1 MAHQLIERKQNFT
14 LDRKVLSVDTNDR
27 DINKWPNPCEFEVSC
42 PQSYNNIESIR
53 LLNIQTPNKF
63 YNISEYLQNNKL
75 IIDVSGV
82 EPEII
87 TLDDGYYSIQNLVNS
102 LNNDLSVNP
111 INIKVK
117 HNEVNNKIYF
127 GHDTSGFDLTFNSK
141 DLSYN
146 KNCKDLNYHYNNIYK
161 QHSKWGLGAILGFN
175 KKTVSSKKESTKNQ
189 FKYDTGQWV
198 SNDDNIIES
207 FKAVDLDEY
216 QNIYIE
222 VDKLNKS
229 DEIKPYVVDKI
240 NNTNS
245 GIMNS
250 FFAKVPIIKNEQNQS
265 INTKDF
271 CIEGVSYFQ
280 PPLENINKLKIKI
293 RYHNGLLVDLQNY
306 NISMTFEINQIRN
319 EIKDYNVRT
328 PYLM

>member
-14 LDRKVLSVDTNDR
+14 LNRKILSVDTNDR

-63 YNISEYLQNNKL
+63 YNISEYLQNNKFKIHVNGL
-75 IIDVSGV
+75 DPKIIIL
-82 EPEII
+82 E
-87 TLDDGYYSIQNLVNS
+87 DGFYNIDNLVNS
-102 LNNDLSVNP
+102 LNNATT
-111 INIKVK
+111 ITVK
-117 HNEVNNKIYF
+117 YNDVNNKIYF
-127 GHDTSGFDLTFNSK
+127 GHNHSFTMYFNNS

-146 KNCKDLNYHYNNIYK
+146 NCYNSNYNNIYK

-175 KKTVSSKKESTKNQ
+175 KEIVTSSAQSTKQ
-189 FKYDTGQWV
+189 KFQHES
-198 SNDDNIIES
+198 SNWSSGHYIIES

-229 DEIKPYVVDKI
+229 DEIKPYIVDRI

-250 FFAKVPIIKNEQNQS
+250 FFAKVPIIKNELNQS

>member
-1 MAHQLIERKQNFT
+1 MTHQLIERKQNFT

-63 YNISEYLQNNKL
+63 YNISEYLQNNKFKIHVNGVDPK
-75 IIDVSGV
+75 IIV
-82 EPEII
+82 
-87 TLDDGYYSIQNLVNS
+87 LDDGYYSIQNLVNS

-127 GHDTSGFDLTFNSK
+127 GHDNSGFSLIFNSQ
-141 DLSYN
+141 DLVYN
-146 KNCKDLNYHYNNIYK
+146 NCYNSNYNNIYK

-175 KKTVSSKKESTKNQ
+175 KDNVTSKQESNKNN
-189 FKYDTGQWV
+189 FKYDNIQWV
-198 SNDDNIIES
+198 SNDNNIIEP

-222 VDKLNKS
+222 IDKLNKS

-280 PPLENINKLKIKI
+280 PPLEKINKLKFKI

>member
-1 MAHQLIERKQNFT
+1 MTHQLIERKQNFT

-63 YNISEYLQNNKL
+63 YNISEYLQNNKFKIHVNGVDPK
-75 IIDVSGV
+75 IIV
-82 EPEII
+82 
-87 TLDDGYYSIQNLVNS
+87 LDDGYYSIQNLVNS

-127 GHDTSGFDLTFNSK
+127 GHDNSGFSLIFNSQ

-146 KNCKDLNYHYNNIYK
+146 NCYNSNYNNIYK

-175 KKTVSSKKESTKNQ
+175 KDNVTSKQESNKNN
-189 FKYDTGQWV
+189 FKYDNIQWV
-198 SNDDNIIES
+198 SNDNNIIEP

-280 PPLENINKLKIKI
+280 PPLEKINKLKFKI

>member
-1 MAHQLIERKQNFT
+1 MTHQLIERKQNFT

-63 YNISEYLQNNKL
+63 YNISEYLQNNKFV
-75 IIDVSGV
+75 IKIGTNDK
-82 EPEII
+82 EII
-87 TLDDGYYSIQNLVNS
+87 TLDDGHYDISNLVSS
-102 LNNDLSVNP
+102 LNNAT
-111 INIKVK
+111 NITVK
-117 HNEVNNKIYF
+117 YNDVNNKIYF
-127 GHDTSGFDLTFNSK
+127 GHNESFTIELNSS

-175 KKTVSSKKESTKNQ
+175 KETVSSFIQADKQNFQHEST
-189 FKYDTGQWV
+189 DWSTGHH
-198 SNDDNIIES
+198 IIES

-222 VDKLNKS
+222 IDKLNKS
-229 DEIKPYVVDKI
+229 DEIKPYIVDRI

-250 FFAKVPIIKNEQNQS
+250 FFAKVPIFKNEVNQS

-293 RYHNGLLVDLQNY
+293 RYHNGLLVNLQNY

>member
-1 MAHQLIERKQNFT
+1 MTHQLIERKQNFT

-75 IIDVSGV
+75 KVKLGSSEKIIVL
-82 EPEII
+82 E
-87 TLDDGYYSIQNLVNS
+87 DGHYTIENLVNS
-102 LNNDLSVNP
+102 LNNDLSVNST
-111 INIKVK
+111 NITVK

-127 GHDTSGFDLTFNSK
+127 GHASNQFSLIFNSQ
-141 DLSYN
+141 DLVYN
-146 KNCKDLNYHYNNIYK
+146 NCYNSNYNNIYK

-175 KKTVSSKKESTKNQ
+175 KEIVTSKQESNKNN
-189 FKYDTGQWV
+189 FKYDNIQWI
-198 SNDDNIIES
+198 SNDNNIIES
-207 FKAVDLDEY
+207 FKALDLDEY

-229 DEIKPYVVDKI
+229 DEIKPYIVDKI

-250 FFAKVPIIKNEQNQS
+250 FFAKVPIFKNENNQS
-265 INTKDF
+265 INAKDF

-280 PPLENINKLKIKI
+280 PPLENINKFKIKI

>member
-1 MAHQLIERKQNFT
+1 MTHQLIEKKQNYT
-14 LDRKVLSVDTNDR
+14 LDRKILSVDTNDR
-27 DINKWPNPCEFEVSC
+27 DKNKWPNPCEFEISC

-63 YNISEYLQNNKL
+63 YNISENLQNNKL
-75 IIDVSGV
+75 KVKLGSSEKIIV
-82 EPEII
+82 
-87 TLDDGYYSIQNLVNS
+87 LDDGYYSISNLVNS
-102 LNNDLSVNP
+102 LNNDLSVNL

-127 GHDTSGFDLTFNSK
+127 GHDNSGFSLIFNSQ
-141 DLSYN
+141 DLVYN
-146 KNCKDLNYHYNNIYK
+146 NCYNSNYNNIYK

-175 KKTVSSKKESTKNQ
+175 KDTVTSKKESNKNN
-189 FKYDTGQWV
+189 FNYDNTEWV
-198 SNDDNIIES
+198 SSDNNIIEPL
-207 FKAVDLDEY
+207 KAVDLDEY

-229 DEIKPYVVDKI
+229 DEIKPYIVDKI

-250 FFAKVPIIKNEQNQS
+250 FFAKVPIIKNDNNQS

-280 PPLENINKLKIKI
+280 PPLEKISKLKIKI

>member
-63 YNISEYLQNNKL
+63 YNISEYLQNNKFF
-75 IIDVSGV
+75 IKIGTNDKK
-82 EPEII
+82 II
-87 TLDDGYYSIQNLVNS
+87 TLDDGDYTILNLVSS
-102 LNNDLSVNP
+102 LNNAT
-111 INIKVK
+111 NITVK
-117 HNEVNNKIYF
+117 YNEVNNKIYF
-127 GHDTSGFDLTFNSK
+127 GYTESFIIEFNSL

-175 KKTVSSKKESTKNQ
+175 KETVSSKKEPTKNQ
-189 FKYDTGQWV
+189 FKYDTTEWV
-198 SNDDNIIES
+198 SNDNNIIES

-271 CIEGVSYFQ
+271 CIEGISYFQ
-280 PPLENINKLKIKI
+280 PPLVNINSLKIKI

>member
-63 YNISEYLQNNKL
+63 YNISEYLQNNKFKIHVNGVDPK
-75 IIDVSGV
+75 IIV
-82 EPEII
+82 
-87 TLDDGYYSIQNLVNS
+87 LDDGFYSIPNLVTS

-117 HNEVNNKIYF
+117 YNEVNNKIYF
-127 GHDTSGFDLTFNSK
+127 GHTSNEFSLIFNSK

-146 KNCKDLNYHYNNIYK
+146 NCYNSNYNNIYK

-175 KKTVSSKKESTKNQ
+175 KDTVTSKKESNKNN
-189 FKYDTGQWV
+189 FKYDNTEWI
-198 SNDDNIIES
+198 SNDENIIEPL
-207 FKAVDLDEY
+207 KAVDLDEY

-229 DEIKPYVVDKI
+229 DEIKPYIVDKI

>member
-1 MAHQLIERKQNFT
+1 MTHQLIERKQNFT
-14 LDRKVLSVDTNDR
+14 LDRKLLSVDTNDR
-27 DINKWPNPCEFEVSC
+27 DINKCPNPCDFEVSC

-75 IIDVSGV
+75 KVKLGSSEKIIV
-82 EPEII
+82 
-87 TLDDGYYSIQNLVNS
+87 LDDGYYSISNLVNS

-127 GHDTSGFDLTFNSK
+127 GHDNSGFSLIFNSQ

-146 KNCKDLNYHYNNIYK
+146 NCYNSNYNNIYK

-175 KKTVSSKKESTKNQ
+175 KDTVTSKKESNKNN
-189 FKYDTGQWV
+189 FKYDNTEWV
-198 SNDDNIIES
+198 SNDNNIIEP

-229 DEIKPYVVDKI
+229 DEIKPYIVDKI

-250 FFAKVPIIKNEQNQS
+250 FFAKVPIIKNDNNQS

-271 CIEGVSYFQ
+271 CIESVSYFQ

>member
-63 YNISEYLQNNKL
+63 YNISEYLQNNKFF
-75 IIDVSGV
+75 IKIGTKDK
-82 EPEII
+82 EII
-87 TLDDGYYSIQNLVNS
+87 TLDDGDYTILNLVSS
-102 LNNDLSVNP
+102 LNNAT
-111 INIKVK
+111 NITVK
-117 HNEVNNKIYF
+117 YNEVNNKIYF
-127 GHDTSGFDLTFNSK
+127 GYTESFIIEFNSL

-175 KKTVSSKKESTKNQ
+175 KDTISSKDESNKIKFQ
-189 FKYDTGQWV
+189 YES
-198 SNDDNIIES
+198 SNWLTNGTNIIEPL
-207 FKAVDLDEY
+207 KAVDLDEY

>member
-1 MAHQLIERKQNFT
+1 MTHQLIERKQNFT

-53 LLNIQTPNKF
+53 LLNIQTPNKL
-63 YNISEYLQNNKL
+63 YNISEYLQNNKFIVKL
-75 IIDVSGV
+75 NTGEKIIV
-82 EPEII
+82 
-87 TLDDGYYSIQNLVNS
+87 LDDGYYTISKLVTS
-102 LNNDLSVNP
+102 LNNELSVNS

-127 GHDTSGFDLTFNSK
+127 GHTSVVFSLIFNSQ

-146 KNCKDLNYHYNNIYK
+146 NCYNSNYNNIYK

-175 KKTVSSKKESTKNQ
+175 KETVSSKKESNKNN
-189 FKYDTGQWV
+189 FKYDNTEWI
-198 SNDDNIIES
+198 SNDENIIEPL
-207 FKAVDLDEY
+207 KAVDLDEY

-222 VDKLNKS
+222 IDKLNKS
-229 DEIKPYVVDKI
+229 DEIKPYIVDKI

-250 FFAKVPIIKNEQNQS
+250 FFAKVPILKNEQNQS

-271 CIEGVSYFQ
+271 CIEDVSYFQ

>member
-14 LDRKVLSVDTNDR
+14 LDRKILSVDTNDR
-27 DINKWPNPCEFEVSC
+27 DIDKWPNPCDFEVSC

-63 YNISEYLQNNKL
+63 YNISEYLQNNKFIL
-75 IIDVSGV
+75 DISNIGSTIIV
-82 EPEII
+82 
-87 TLDDGYYSIQNLVNS
+87 LDDGYYSIKNLVETLKNVT
-102 LNNDLSVNP
+102 NITVVYNDVN
-111 INIKVK
+111 
-117 HNEVNNKIYF
+117 HKIYF
-127 GHDTSGFDLTFNSK
+127 GHNHSFALTFNST

-161 QHSKWGLGAILGFN
+161 QHSKWGLGAMLGFN
-175 KKTVSSKKESTKNQ
+175 KTSVGASYTTDNHQFQYDSNQWISSGN
-189 FKYDTGQWV
+189 G
-198 SNDDNIIES
+198 NDNSHYIIES
-207 FKAVDLDEY
+207 HKAVDLDEY

>member
-1 MAHQLIERKQNFT
+1 MTHQLIERKQNFT

-63 YNISEYLQNNKL
+63 YNISEYLQNNKFKIHVNGL
-75 IIDVSGV
+75 DPKIIIL
-82 EPEII
+82 E
-87 TLDDGYYSIQNLVNS
+87 DGFYNIDNLVNS
-102 LNNDLSVNP
+102 LNNATT
-111 INIKVK
+111 IKVK

-127 GHDTSGFDLTFNSK
+127 GHDNSGFSLIFNSQ
-141 DLSYN
+141 DLVYN
-146 KNCKDLNYHYNNIYK
+146 NCYNSNYNNIYK

-175 KKTVSSKKESTKNQ
+175 KDNVTSKQESNKNN
-189 FKYDTGQWV
+189 FKYDNIQWV
-198 SNDDNIIES
+198 SNDNNIIEP

>member
-14 LDRKVLSVDTNDR
+14 LDRKILSVDTNDR
-27 DINKWPNPCEFEVSC
+27 DIDKWPNPCEFEVSC

-63 YNISEYLQNNKL
+63 YNISEYLQNNKFIL
-75 IIDVSGV
+75 DISNIGSTIIV
-82 EPEII
+82 
-87 TLDDGYYSIQNLVNS
+87 LDDGYYNIENLVNS
-102 LNNDLSVNP
+102 LNNATT
-111 INIKVK
+111 ITVK
-117 HNEVNNKIYF
+117 YNEVNNKIYF
-127 GHDTSGFDLTFNSK
+127 GHNQTFTMYFNGS

-146 KNCKDLNYHYNNIYK
+146 NCYNSNYNNIYK

-175 KKTVSSKKESTKNQ
+175 KEIVTSSTQSTKQ
-189 FKYDTGQWV
+189 KFQHES
-198 SNDDNIIES
+198 SNWSSGHYIIEPS
-207 FKAVDLDEY
+207 KSVDLDEY

-222 VDKLNKS
+222 IDKLNKS

>member
-1 MAHQLIERKQNFT
+1 MTHQLIERKQNFT
-14 LDRKVLSVDTNDR
+14 LDRKILSVDTNDR

-63 YNISEYLQNNKL
+63 YNISEYLQNNKFKIDISGTNL
-75 IIDVSGV
+75 DFIIL
-82 EPEII
+82 E
-87 TLDDGYYSIQNLVNS
+87 DGYYTIENLVKS
-102 LNNDLSVNP
+102 LNNATTISV
-111 INIKVK
+111 KY
-117 HNEVNNKIYF
+117 NEVNNKIYF
-127 GHDTSGFDLTFNSK
+127 GHNRSFTMYFNDS

-146 KNCKDLNYHYNNIYK
+146 NCYNSNYNNIYK

-175 KKTVSSKKESTKNQ
+175 KEIITSSTQSTKQKFQHQSIN
-189 FKYDTGQWV
+189 W
-198 SNDDNIIES
+198 SNGHYIIEPP
-207 FKAVDLDEY
+207 KAVDLDEY

-229 DEIKPYVVDKI
+229 DEIKPYIVDKI

-250 FFAKVPIIKNEQNQS
+250 FFAKVPIIKNKQNQS
-265 INTKDF
+265 INAKDF
-271 CIEGVSYFQ
+271 CIEDVSYFQ

>member
-1 MAHQLIERKQNFT
+1 MTHQLIERKQNFT

-27 DINKWPNPCEFEVSC
+27 DINKCPNPCDFEVSC

-75 IIDVSGV
+75 KVKLGSSEKIIV
-82 EPEII
+82 
-87 TLDDGYYSIQNLVNS
+87 LDDGYYSISNLVNS

-127 GHDTSGFDLTFNSK
+127 GHDNSGFSLIFNSQ

-146 KNCKDLNYHYNNIYK
+146 NCYNSNYNNIYK

-175 KKTVSSKKESTKNQ
+175 KDTVTSKKESNKNN
-189 FKYDTGQWV
+189 FKYDNTEWV
-198 SNDDNIIES
+198 SNDNNIIEP

-229 DEIKPYVVDKI
+229 DEIKPYIVDKI

-250 FFAKVPIIKNEQNQS
+250 FFAKVPIIKNDNNQS

-271 CIEGVSYFQ
+271 CIESVSYFQ

>member
-1 MAHQLIERKQNFT
+1 MTHQLIERKQNFT

-63 YNISEYLQNNKL
+63 YNISEYLQNNKFV
-75 IIDVSGV
+75 IKIGTNDK
-82 EPEII
+82 EII
-87 TLDDGYYSIQNLVNS
+87 TLDDGHYDISNLVSS
-102 LNNDLSVNP
+102 LNNAT
-111 INIKVK
+111 NITVK
-117 HNEVNNKIYF
+117 YNDVNNKIYF
-127 GHDTSGFDLTFNSK
+127 GHNESFTIELNSS

-175 KKTVSSKKESTKNQ
+175 KDTVSSKDESNKIKFQ
-189 FKYDTGQWV
+189 YES
-198 SNDDNIIES
+198 SNWLTNGTNIIEPL
-207 FKAVDLDEY
+207 KAVDLDEY

-229 DEIKPYVVDKI
+229 DEIKPYIVDKI

-250 FFAKVPIIKNEQNQS
+250 FFAKVPIIKNDNNQS

>member
-14 LDRKVLSVDTNDR
+14 LDRKILSVDTNDR
-27 DINKWPNPCEFEVSC
+27 DIDKWPNPCDFEVSC

-63 YNISEYLQNNKL
+63 YNISEYLQNNKF
-75 IIDVSGV
+75 IIDISGLG
-82 EPEII
+82 PEII
-87 TLDDGYYSIQNLVNS
+87 TLDDGYYNIDNLVNS
-102 LNNDLSVNP
+102 LNNATT
-111 INIKVK
+111 ITVK
-117 HNEVNNKIYF
+117 YNDVNNKIYF
-127 GHDTSGFDLTFNSK
+127 GHNHSFTMYFNDS

-146 KNCKDLNYHYNNIYK
+146 NCYNSNYNNIYK

-175 KKTVSSKKESTKNQ
+175 KEIVTSSTQSTKQ
-189 FKYDTGQWV
+189 KFQHES
-198 SNDDNIIES
+198 SNWSSGHYIIES

>member
-1 MAHQLIERKQNFT
+1 MTHQLIERKQNFT
-14 LDRKVLSVDTNDR
+14 LDRKILSIDTNDR

-63 YNISEYLQNNKL
+63 YNISEYLQNNKFK
-75 IIDVSGV
+75 IDINGTK
-82 EPEII
+82 EII
-87 TLDDGYYSIQNLVNS
+87 ILDDGYYTISNLVNS
-102 LNNDLSVNP
+102 LNNSCTLT
-111 INIKVK
+111 VK
-117 HNEVNNKIYF
+117 YNEVNNKIYF
-127 GHDTSGFDLTFNSK
+127 GHTDTFIIYFNTT

-146 KNCKDLNYHYNNIYK
+146 NCQNSNYNNIYK

-175 KKTVSSKKESTKNQ
+175 KKTVSSFEQTDKQKFQHEST
-189 FKYDTGQWV
+189 DWSTG
-198 SNDDNIIES
+198 NNIIEPP
-207 FKAVDLDEY
+207 KAIDLDEY

-229 DEIKPYVVDKI
+229 DEIKPYIVDKI

-245 GIMNS
+245 GIINS
-250 FFAKVPIIKNEQNQS
+250 FFAKVPIFKNENNQS
-265 INTKDF
+265 INAKDF

-280 PPLENINKLKIKI
+280 PPLENINKFKIKI

>member
-1 MAHQLIERKQNFT
+1 MSHQLIERKQNFT

-63 YNISEYLQNNKL
+63 YNISEYLQNNKF
-75 IIDVSGV
+75 IVNINGDNH
-82 EPEII
+82 II
-87 TLDDGYYSIQNLVNS
+87 TLDDGFYSIQNLASS
-102 LNNDLSVNP
+102 LNNDLSVNS

-117 HNEVNNKIYF
+117 YNEVNNKLYF
-127 GHDTSGFDLTFNSK
+127 GHDNSEFKLIFNSN

-146 KNCKDLNYHYNNIYK
+146 KNCKNLNYHHNNIYK
-161 QHSKWGLGAILGFN
+161 QHSKWGLGAIIGFN
-175 KKTVSSKKESTKNQ
+175 KVSVSSKKESNKNKFQ
-189 FKYDTGQWV
+189 YDNVEWV
-198 SNDDNIIES
+198 SNDTNIIEPS
-207 FKAVDLDEY
+207 KAVDLDEY

-222 VDKLNKS
+222 IDKLNKS

-240 NNTNS
+240 NNTTS
-245 GIMNS
+245 GIINS
-250 FFAKVPIIKNEQNQS
+250 FFAKVPILKNEQNQS

-271 CIEGVSYFQ
+271 CIEDVSYFQ
-280 PPLENINKLKIKI
+280 PPLENINKLKFKI

>member
-14 LDRKVLSVDTNDR
+14 LDRKILSVDTNDR

-63 YNISEYLQNNKL
+63 YNISEYLQNNKFKIHVNGVDPK
-75 IIDVSGV
+75 IIIL
-82 EPEII
+82 E
-87 TLDDGYYSIQNLVNS
+87 DGFYNIDNLVNS
-102 LNNDLSVNP
+102 LNNATT
-111 INIKVK
+111 ITVK
-117 HNEVNNKIYF
+117 YNKVNNKIYF
-127 GHDTSGFDLTFNSK
+127 GHNHSFTMYFNGS

-146 KNCKDLNYHYNNIYK
+146 NCYNSNYNNIYK

-175 KKTVSSKKESTKNQ
+175 KEIVTSSTQSTKQ
-189 FKYDTGQWV
+189 KFQHES
-198 SNDDNIIES
+198 SNWSSGYYIIEPS
-207 FKAVDLDEY
+207 KSVDLDEY

-250 FFAKVPIIKNEQNQS
+250 FFAKVPIIKNDNNQS

>member
-1 MAHQLIERKQNFT
+1 MSHQLIERKQNFT
-14 LDRKVLSVDTNDR
+14 LDRKILSVDTNDR
-27 DINKWPNPCEFEVSC
+27 DITKWPNPCEFEVSC
-42 PQSYNNIESIR
+42 PQNYNNIESIR

-63 YNISEYLQNNKL
+63 YNISEYLQNNKFK
-75 IIDVSGV
+75 IDINGNK
-82 EPEII
+82 EII
-87 TLDDGYYSIQNLVNS
+87 TLDDGYYTIEKLVNS
-102 LNNDLSVNP
+102 LNNST
-111 INIKVK
+111 NITVK
-117 HNEVNNKIYF
+117 YNEVNNKIYF
-127 GHDTSGFDLTFNSK
+127 GHNESFNIEFNSV
-141 DLSYN
+141 DLVYN
-146 KNCKDLNYHYNNIYK
+146 NCNNSNYNNIYR

-175 KKTVSSKKESTKNQ
+175 KEKVSSFIQSEKKKFQYESTDWSQ
-189 FKYDTGQWV
+189 GDQ
-198 SNDDNIIES
+198 IIEPQ
-207 FKAVDLDEY
+207 KALDLDEY

-222 VDKLNKS
+222 IDKLNKS
-229 DEIKPYVVDKI
+229 DEIKPFVVDKI

-265 INTKDF
+265 INAKDF

-280 PPLENINKLKIKI
+280 PPLEKISKLKIKI

>member
-1 MAHQLIERKQNFT
+1 MTHQLIERKQNFT
-14 LDRKVLSVDTNDR
+14 LDRKILSVDTNDR

-75 IIDVSGV
+75 KIDISGTNPHFIIL
-82 EPEII
+82 E
-87 TLDDGYYSIQNLVNS
+87 DGYYTIENLVKS
-102 LNNDLSVNP
+102 LNNATT
-111 INIKVK
+111 ITFKY
-117 HNEVNNKIYF
+117 NEVNNKIYF
-127 GHDTSGFDLTFNSK
+127 GHNHSFTMYFNDS

-146 KNCKDLNYHYNNIYK
+146 NCYNSNYNNIYK

-175 KKTVSSKKESTKNQ
+175 KEIVTSSTQSTKQ
-189 FKYDTGQWV
+189 KFQHES
-198 SNDDNIIES
+198 SNWSNGHYIIEPP
-207 FKAVDLDEY
+207 KALDLDEY

-222 VDKLNKS
+222 IDKLNKS

-250 FFAKVPIIKNEQNQS
+250 FFAKVPIFKNEQNQS
-265 INTKDF
+265 INAKDF

-280 PPLENINKLKIKI
+280 PPLEKISKLKIKI

>member
-27 DINKWPNPCEFEVSC
+27 DIDKWPNPCEFEVSC

-63 YNISEYLQNNKL
+63 YNISEYLQNNKFKIEISGTNL
-75 IIDVSGV
+75 DFIIL
-82 EPEII
+82 E
-87 TLDDGYYSIQNLVNS
+87 DGYYTIENLVKS
-102 LNNDLSVNP
+102 LNNATTISV
-111 INIKVK
+111 KY
-117 HNEVNNKIYF
+117 NEVNNKIYF
-127 GHDTSGFDLTFNSK
+127 GHNHSFTMYFNDS

-146 KNCKDLNYHYNNIYK
+146 NCYNSNYNNIYK

-175 KKTVSSKKESTKNQ
+175 KEIVTSSTQSTKQ
-189 FKYDTGQWV
+189 KFQHES
-198 SNDDNIIES
+198 SNWSSGHYIIEPPKS
-207 FKAVDLDEY
+207 VDLDEY

-222 VDKLNKS
+222 IDKLNKS
-229 DEIKPYVVDKI
+229 DEIKPYIVDKI

-250 FFAKVPIIKNEQNQS
+250 FFAKVPIFKNEQNQS
-265 INTKDF
+265 INAKDF

-280 PPLENINKLKIKI
+280 PPLEKISKLKIKI

>member
-1 MAHQLIERKQNFT
+1 MTHQLIERKQNFT

-63 YNISEYLQNNKL
+63 YNISEYLQNNKFIVKL
-75 IIDVSGV
+75 NSSEKIIV
-82 EPEII
+82 
-87 TLDDGYYSIQNLVNS
+87 LDDGYYTISKLVTS
-102 LNNDLSVNP
+102 LNNDLSDNT
-111 INIKVK
+111 INITVK
-117 HNEVNNKIYF
+117 YNEVNNKIYF
-127 GHDTSGFDLTFNSK
+127 GHTSGVFSLIFNRQ

-146 KNCKDLNYHYNNIYK
+146 NCYNSNYNNIYK

-175 KKTVSSKKESTKNQ
+175 KDTITSKQESTKNKFQ
-189 FKYDTGQWV
+189 HESTNWIVNGSY
-198 SNDDNIIES
+198 IIEP

-222 VDKLNKS
+222 IDKLNKS
-229 DEIKPYVVDKI
+229 DEIKPYIVDKI

-250 FFAKVPIIKNEQNQS
+250 FFAKVPILKNEQNQS

-271 CIEGVSYFQ
+271 CIESASYFQ

>member
-1 MAHQLIERKQNFT
+1 MTHQLIERKQNFT

-75 IIDVSGV
+75 KVKLGSSEKIIV
-82 EPEII
+82 
-87 TLDDGYYSIQNLVNS
+87 LDDGYYSISNLVNS

-127 GHDTSGFDLTFNSK
+127 GHDNSGFSLIFNSQ
-141 DLSYN
+141 DLVYN
-146 KNCKDLNYHYNNIYK
+146 NCYNSNYNNIYK

-175 KKTVSSKKESTKNQ
+175 KDNVTSKQESNKNN
-189 FKYDTGQWV
+189 FKYDNIQWV
-198 SNDDNIIES
+198 SNDNNIIEP

-280 PPLENINKLKIKI
+280 PPLEKINKLKFKI

>member
-1 MAHQLIERKQNFT
+1 MTHQLIERKQNFT

-75 IIDVSGV
+75 KVKLGSSEKIIV
-82 EPEII
+82 
-87 TLDDGYYSIQNLVNS
+87 LDDGYYSISNLVNS

-117 HNEVNNKIYF
+117 YNEVNNKIYF
-127 GHDTSGFDLTFNSK
+127 GHDNSGFSLIFNSQ

-146 KNCKDLNYHYNNIYK
+146 NCYNSNYNNIYK

-175 KKTVSSKKESTKNQ
+175 KDTVTSKKESNKNN
-189 FKYDTGQWV
+189 FKYDNTEWV
-198 SNDDNIIES
+198 SNDNNIIEP

-229 DEIKPYVVDKI
+229 DEIKPYIVDKI

-250 FFAKVPIIKNEQNQS
+250 FFAKVPIIKNDNNQS

-293 RYHNGLLVDLQNY
+293 RYHNGLLVNLQNY

>member
-1 MAHQLIERKQNFT
+1 MTHQLIERKQNFT

-63 YNISEYLQNNKL
+63 YNISEYLQNNKFIVKL
-75 IIDVSGV
+75 NSSEKIIV
-82 EPEII
+82 
-87 TLDDGYYSIQNLVNS
+87 LDDGYYTISKLVTS
-102 LNNDLSVNP
+102 LNNELSVNS

-127 GHDTSGFDLTFNSK
+127 GHTSVVFSLIFNSQ

-146 KNCKDLNYHYNNIYK
+146 NCYNSNYNNIYK

-175 KKTVSSKKESTKNQ
+175 KDTVTSKQESTKNKFQ
-189 FKYDTGQWV
+189 HELTNWIGNGSY
-198 SNDDNIIES
+198 IIEP

-222 VDKLNKS
+222 IDKLNKS
-229 DEIKPYVVDKI
+229 DEIKPYIVDKI

-250 FFAKVPIIKNEQNQS
+250 FFAKVPILKNEQNQS

-271 CIEGVSYFQ
+271 CIEDVSYFQ

>member
-1 MAHQLIERKQNFT
+1 MTHQLIERKQNFT
-14 LDRKVLSVDTNDR
+14 LDRKVVSVDTNDR

-63 YNISEYLQNNKL
+63 YNISEYLQNNKFKIEINGGNSY
-75 IIDVSGV
+75 IIIL
-82 EPEII
+82 E
-87 TLDDGYYSIQNLVNS
+87 DGFYNIDNLVNS

-111 INIKVK
+111 INITVK
-117 HNEVNNKIYF
+117 YNEVNNKIYF
-127 GHDTSGFDLTFNSK
+127 GHASNKFSLIFNSP

-146 KNCKDLNYHYNNIYK
+146 NCYNSNYNNIYK

-175 KKTVSSKKESTKNQ
+175 KEIVTSSTQATKQKFQHQSTNWSP
-189 FKYDTGQWV
+189 G
-198 SNDDNIIES
+198 NNIIEPP
-207 FKAVDLDEY
+207 KALDLDEY

-222 VDKLNKS
+222 IDKLNKS

-250 FFAKVPIIKNEQNQS
+250 FFAKVPIFKNENNQS
-265 INTKDF
+265 INAKDF

-280 PPLENINKLKIKI
+280 PPLEKISKLKIKI

>member
-1 MAHQLIERKQNFT
+1 MTHQLIERKQNFT

-63 YNISEYLQNNKL
+63 YNISEYLQNNKF
-75 IIDVSGV
+75 IVNINDGDH
-82 EPEII
+82 II
-87 TLDDGYYSIQNLVNS
+87 TLDDGFYSIDNLVTS
-102 LNNDLSVNP
+102 LNNDLSVNS

-127 GHDTSGFDLTFNSK
+127 GHDNSGFSLIFNSN

-146 KNCKDLNYHYNNIYK
+146 NCYNSNYNNIYK

-175 KKTVSSKKESTKNQ
+175 KDTVTSKQESTKNN
-189 FKYDTGQWV
+189 FKYDNTKWV
-198 SNDDNIIES
+198 LNDDNIIEP

-222 VDKLNKS
+222 IDKLNKS
-229 DEIKPYVVDKI
+229 DEIKPYIVDKI

-250 FFAKVPIIKNEQNQS
+250 FFAKVPILKNEQNQ
-265 INTKDF
+265 
-271 CIEGVSYFQ
+271 C
-280 PPLENINKLKIKI
+280 L
-293 RYHNGLLVDLQNY
+293 
-306 NISMTFEINQIRN
+306 
-319 EIKDYNVRT
+319 
-328 PYLM
+328 

>member
-1 MAHQLIERKQNFT
+1 MTHQLIERKQNFT

-53 LLNIQTPNKF
+53 LLNIQTPNKL
-63 YNISEYLQNNKL
+63 YNISEYLQNNKFIVKL
-75 IIDVSGV
+75 NTGEKIIV
-82 EPEII
+82 
-87 TLDDGYYSIQNLVNS
+87 LDDGYYTISKLVTS
-102 LNNDLSVNP
+102 LNNDLSDNT
-111 INIKVK
+111 INITVK
-117 HNEVNNKIYF
+117 YNEVNNKIYF
-127 GHDTSGFDLTFNSK
+127 GHTSNEFSLIFNSQ

-146 KNCKDLNYHYNNIYK
+146 NCYNSNYNNIYK

-175 KKTVSSKKESTKNQ
+175 KDTITSKQESTKNKFQ
-189 FKYDTGQWV
+189 HELTNWIGNGSY
-198 SNDDNIIES
+198 IIEP

-222 VDKLNKS
+222 IDKLNKS
-229 DEIKPYVVDKI
+229 DEIKPYIVDKI

-250 FFAKVPIIKNEQNQS
+250 FFAKVPILKNEQNQS

-271 CIEGVSYFQ
+271 CIEDVSYF
-280 PPLENINKLKIKI
+280 
-293 RYHNGLLVDLQNY
+293 
-306 NISMTFEINQIRN
+306 
-319 EIKDYNVRT
+319 
-328 PYLM
+328 

>member
-1 MAHQLIERKQNFT
+1 MTEQLIERKQNFT
-14 LDRKVLSVDTNDR
+14 LDRKILSIDTNDR
-27 DINKWPNPCEFEVSC
+27 DIKKWPNPCEFEVSC
-42 PQSYNNIESIR
+42 PQIYNNIESIR

-63 YNISEYLQNNKL
+63 YNISEYLQNNKFK
-75 IIDVSGV
+75 IEVNSGV
-82 EPEII
+82 QSFSEII
-87 TLDDGYYSIQNLVNS
+87 ILEDGCYSIENLVNS
-102 LNNDLSVNP
+102 LNNKLSANP
-111 INIKVK
+111 INIVIKY
-117 HNEVNNKIYF
+117 NQVNNKIYF
-127 GHDTSGFDLTFNSK
+127 GNASNIFSLIFNSS

-146 KNCKDLNYHYNNIYK
+146 NCNNSNYNNIFK

-175 KKTVSSKKESTKNQ
+175 KNIVSSKKESNKNE
-189 FKYDTGQWV
+189 FKYDGELWI

-207 FKAVDLDEY
+207 PKAVDLDEY

-222 VDKLNKS
+222 IDKLNKS
-229 DEIKPYVVDKI
+229 DEIKPYIVDRI

-250 FFAKVPIIKNEQNQS
+250 FFAKVPILKNEVNQS
-265 INTKDF
+265 INAKDF

-280 PPLENINKLKIKI
+280 PPLEKISKLKIKI
-293 RYHNGLLVDLQNY
+293 RYHNGILVDLQNY

>member
-1 MAHQLIERKQNFT
+1 MTHQLIERKQNFT

-63 YNISEYLQNNKL
+63 YNISEYLQNNKF
-75 IIDVSGV
+75 IVNINDGDH
-82 EPEII
+82 II
-87 TLDDGYYSIQNLVNS
+87 TLDDGFYSIDNLVTS
-102 LNNDLSVNP
+102 LNNDLSVNS

-127 GHDTSGFDLTFNSK
+127 GHDNSGFSLIFNSN

-146 KNCKDLNYHYNNIYK
+146 NCYNSNYNNIYK

-175 KKTVSSKKESTKNQ
+175 KDTVTSKQESTKNN
-189 FKYDTGQWV
+189 FKYDNTKWV
-198 SNDDNIIES
+198 LNDDNIIEP

-222 VDKLNKS
+222 IDKLNKS
-229 DEIKPYVVDKI
+229 DEIKPYIVDKI

-250 FFAKVPIIKNEQNQS
+250 FFAKVPILKNEQNQS

-271 CIEGVSYFQ
+271 CIEDVSYFQ

>member
-27 DINKWPNPCEFEVSC
+27 DIDKWPNPCEFEVSC

-63 YNISEYLQNNKL
+63 YNISEYLQNNKFKIEISGTNL
-75 IIDVSGV
+75 DFIIL
-82 EPEII
+82 E
-87 TLDDGYYSIQNLVNS
+87 DGYYTIENLVKS
-102 LNNDLSVNP
+102 LNNATTISV
-111 INIKVK
+111 KY
-117 HNEVNNKIYF
+117 NEVNNKIYF
-127 GHDTSGFDLTFNSK
+127 GHNHSFTMYFNDS

-146 KNCKDLNYHYNNIYK
+146 NCYNSNYNNIYK

-175 KKTVSSKKESTKNQ
+175 KEIVTSSTQSTKQ
-189 FKYDTGQWV
+189 KFQHES
-198 SNDDNIIES
+198 SNWSSGHYIIEPPKS
-207 FKAVDLDEY
+207 VDLDEY

-222 VDKLNKS
+222 IDKLNKS
-229 DEIKPYVVDKI
+229 DEIKPYIVDKI

-250 FFAKVPIIKNEQNQS
+250 FFAKVPIFKNDNNQS
-265 INTKDF
+265 INAKDF

-280 PPLENINKLKIKI
+280 PPLEKISKLKIKI

>member
-1 MAHQLIERKQNFT
+1 MTHQLIERKQNFT

-63 YNISEYLQNNKL
+63 YNISEYLQNNKFV
-75 IIDVSGV
+75 IKIGTNDK
-82 EPEII
+82 EII
-87 TLDDGYYSIQNLVNS
+87 TLDDGHYDISNLVSS
-102 LNNDLSVNP
+102 LNNAT
-111 INIKVK
+111 NITVK
-117 HNEVNNKIYF
+117 YNDVNNKIYF
-127 GHDTSGFDLTFNSK
+127 GHNESFTIELNSS

-175 KKTVSSKKESTKNQ
+175 KDIVISSIQNNKIKFQYES
-189 FKYDTGQWV
+189 
-198 SNDDNIIES
+198 SNWLINGTNIIEP

-250 FFAKVPIIKNEQNQS
+250 FFAKVPIIKNELNQS

-280 PPLENINKLKIKI
+280 PPLEKISKLKFKI

>member
-1 MAHQLIERKQNFT
+1 MTHQLIERKQNFT

-27 DINKWPNPCEFEVSC
+27 DINKWPNPCDFEVSC

-75 IIDVSGV
+75 KVKLGSSEKIIVLV
-82 EPEII
+82 
-87 TLDDGYYSIQNLVNS
+87 DGHYTIENLVNS

-127 GHDTSGFDLTFNSK
+127 GHTSNEFSLIFNSQ
-141 DLSYN
+141 DLVYN
-146 KNCKDLNYHYNNIYK
+146 NCYNSNYNNIYK

-175 KKTVSSKKESTKNQ
+175 KDIVSSKQESNKNN
-189 FKYDTGQWV
+189 FKYDNTEWV
-198 SNDDNIIES
+198 SNDNNIIES

-222 VDKLNKS
+222 IDKLNKS

-250 FFAKVPIIKNEQNQS
+250 FFAKVPIIKNDNNQS

-271 CIEGVSYFQ
+271 CIESVSYFQ
-280 PPLENINKLKIKI
+280 PPLENINKLKIKL

>member
-1 MAHQLIERKQNFT
+1 MTHQLIEKKQNYT
-14 LDRKVLSVDTNDR
+14 LDRKILSVDTNDR
-27 DINKWPNPCEFEVSC
+27 DKNKWPNPCEFEVSC

-75 IIDVSGV
+75 KVKLGSSEKIIV
-82 EPEII
+82 
-87 TLDDGYYSIQNLVNS
+87 LDDGYYSISNLVNS
-102 LNNDLSVNP
+102 LNNDLSVNL

-127 GHDTSGFDLTFNSK
+127 GHDNSGFSLIFNSQ
-141 DLSYN
+141 DLVYN
-146 KNCKDLNYHYNNIYK
+146 NCYNSNYNNIYK

-175 KKTVSSKKESTKNQ
+175 KDTVTSKKESNKNN
-189 FKYDTGQWV
+189 FNYDNTEWV
-198 SNDDNIIES
+198 SSDNNIIEPL
-207 FKAVDLDEY
+207 KAVDLDEY

-229 DEIKPYVVDKI
+229 DEIKPYIVDKI

-250 FFAKVPIIKNEQNQS
+250 FFAKVPIIKNDNNQS

-280 PPLENINKLKIKI
+280 PPIEKISKLKIKI